1 MNIEILITGLV
12 SLLIGLTAH
21 TFDNPRTAREK
32 RDIPLGLSEAQFK
45 ASKWGLIIVGLLL
58 TIYGLFN
65 EQ

>member
-21 TFDNPRTAREK
+21 TFDKPRTAREK

-45 ASKWGLIIVGLLL
+45 ASKWGLIIVGVLLI
-58 TIYGLFN
+58 IYGLFN